1 MLYKDYKF
9 STYTGTLS
17 SYRDS
22 DFLMINEIVEQNNEI
37 NRLIT
42 LQIAKDQIN
51 QAVIFEELHGMDF
64 SDSFLEGFT
73 LGKEYFSSAVQ
84 GLLKDIMDEEDLV
97 MTLHG
102 GGEPQ
107 ITLFDDDKIETE
119 KHPNL
124 VLVEEGTPTDSAPSP

>member
-22 DFLMINEIVEQNNEI
+22 DFLMINESVEQNNEI

-42 LQIAKDQIN
+42 LQVAKDQIN
-51 QAVIFEELHGMDF
+51 QAAIFEELHGMDF

-73 LGKEYFSSAVQ
+73 LGKEFFASAVQ

-102 GGEPQ
+102 GSEPQ
-107 ITLFDDDKIETE
+107 VTLFDDEKINSNQP
-119 KHPNL
+119 PNL
-124 VLVEEGTPTDSAPSP
+124 RIVEELAPDSDPVPN